1 MANHN
6 FPKMRSFTWLS
17 TLALGGGLLAGCG
30 AEGLD
35 LDPEVEKG
43 AGAILGGTAV
53 TPQTEAQQG
62 LLLANL
68 CSGALLDQNTAI
80 TATHCATLDYPSSNS
95 IRAFGTDNQFKFRDV
110 AQVIQVGTTDITLF
124 KLAGP
129 VPAGF
134 PTVNRPVTATA
145 GPSAVNTDVTCYGRG
160 STDYAP
166 GGGFNGGNGSY
177 RQLTRTLA
185 RYDAAENYLAFPS
198 WYGWE
203 VTAPGDSGGLCVTGN
218 NAVGVVWRGPMECS
232 NPATGDTCKAT
243 ATKVLES
250 HLSSLNKYKD
260 YIDASKTRS
269 MATFRPMTLST
280 TWKNSPYSTHRAGAA
295 LVNGFVYLR
304 GAVSAGSSSTLFTL
318 PTGYRPSHK
327 VYLPINLVNSKKGRL
342 IIETSGVV
350 SVYPESGSMADA
362 YNFTSLDGAS
372 FAVLSTPSTAATMLN
387 GWGNTAYGTRPV
399 AARADGAV
407 IRLQGAMTT
416 TGTNTTAFTLHS
428 SFWPSTRVMI
438 PVDMNGGTK
447 GRIVIEPN
455 GTGWVSVES
464 GKPASNGFLF
474 TSLEGVSYNKSSG
487 GDAVALYNGWG
498 VYPGMRT
505 PTVANR
511 NGIVNFQGT
520 ITTSGTN
527 MAAMYIPEKYRP
539 ATDVYVEADLCNAKK
554 GRVLIQPS
562 GWVSVQYESA
572 IGDAKC
578 LTSLEGVQFGL

>member
-1 MANHN
+1 
-6 FPKMRSFTWLS
+6 MRKTTLAKRSSFTWLS
-17 TLALGGGLLAGCG
+17 ALALGGGLLSGCG
-30 AEGLD
+30 AGGTD
-35 LDPEVEKG
+35 LELEQ
-43 AGAILGGTAV
+43 GAILGGSTVSGA
-53 TPQTEAQQG
+53 TMAQQG
-62 LLLANL
+62 LLRVNL
-68 CSGALLDQNTAI
+68 CSGALLDPYTAI
-80 TATHCATLDYPSSNS
+80 TATHCAMLDAGSSNVV
-95 IRAFGTDNQFKFRDV
+95 RALGTDSQFKFPTV
-110 AQVIQVGTTDITLF
+110 TQVVQVGTTDITLL

-129 VPAGF
+129 VAPGF
-134 PTVNRPVTATA
+134 PTVNRLVTSTPGA
-145 GPSAVNTDVTCYGRG
+145 SAIGTEVTCYGEG
-160 STDYAP
+160 ATGYAP
-166 GGGFNGGNGSY
+166 NGGFSGGLSY
-177 RQLTRTLA
+177 RQLTRAIA
-185 RYDAAENYLAFPS
+185 RYDATDNYLAFPS
-198 WYGWE
+198 FYGWE

-218 NAVGVVWRGPMECS
+218 AAVGVVWKGPMECT
-232 NPATGDTCKAT
+232 NQTNDDTCKAT

-250 HLSSLNKYKD
+250 HLSSLNKYKT
-260 YIDASKTRS
+260 YIDESKTRS

-280 TWKNSPYSTHRAGAA
+280 TWRTSPYATHRAGAA

-304 GAVSAGSSSTLFTL
+304 GAIGGGSSSTLFTL

-327 VYLPINLVNSKKGRL
+327 VYLPINLVNSRKGRL

-399 AARADGAV
+399 AARADGSV
-407 IRLQGAMTT
+407 IRLQGARAT

-428 SFWPSTRVMI
+428 SFWPSARVMI

-474 TSLEGVSYNKSSG
+474 TSLEGVAYNKSSG